1 MNDCAWV
8 VYHRRPITC
17 HCIVLLVTRS
27 FVHIYRYLVSMLQHS
42 TIYIYMAAV
51 FHEPYMS
58 DSRLNCPVVVF
69 VMFMAYRI
77 LGQCHTAYVPPVCI

>member
-27 FVHIYRYLVSMLQHS
+27 FVHIYRYLVSMLQYS
-42 TIYIYMAAV
+42 TIYIYG
-51 FHEPYMS
+51 S
-58 DSRLNCPVVVF
+58 SISRA
-69 VMFMAYRI
+69 M
-77 LGQCHTAYVPPVCI
+77 YVRQQVELSCGRVCNIYGL